1 MGKFVDYTEVINTG
15 AAAPTN
21 SVSVNLQDVISLY
34 MRLTELTGNVDDCV
48 AILQCSPDDDVWDDI
63 AGTEVTFAVGEN
75 VKMLN
80 NVIISSLFVRLQ
92 VTTKSTVASTATLI
106 IQAK

>member
-1 MGKFVDYTEVINTG
+1 MGKFVELEEVINTG

-21 SVSVNLQDVISLY
+21 SASVNMQEVISLY
-34 MRLTELTGNVDDCV
+34 MRLTELTGTVDDCV
-48 AILQCSPDDDVWDDI
+48 AILQCSPDDVVWDDVE
-63 AGTEVTFAVGEN
+63 GTEVTFAVGEN

-80 NVIISSLFVRLQ
+80 NIIISSLFCRLQ
-92 VTTKSTVASTATLI
+92 VTTKSTVASTATLF